1 MGHRKQTWLAAIL
14 IALLV
19 ITVSTGAV
27 FAYLYAT
34 SDPVTN
40 DFTPDQATN
49 PSIQETFD
57 HKIKENVS
65 VNVGDPGYAV
75 YVRAI
80 IVVTWQNEDGN
91 VYSAMPKSEDYVL
104 ELNEEKWFQEG
115 LYYYHKA
122 MVNSGNTE
130 ILIKECYQNAPAPEE
145 GYKLHVEII
154 TQTIQALGSTDGE
167 GSIPAVTDAWGIKV
181 DGNMELTPIG

>member
-49 PSIQETFD
+49 PSIQETFNN
-57 HKIKENVS
+57 KIKENVS
-65 VNVGDPGYAV
+65 VDVGDPGYAV
-75 YVRAI
+75 YVRAV
-80 IVVTWQNEDGN
+80 IVVTWQDDAGN
-91 VYSAMPKSEDYVL
+91 VYSVKPVEGDDYVL
-104 ELNEEKWFQEG
+104 ERDTANWFQKDG
-115 LYYYHKA
+115 FYYHKA
-122 MVNSGNTE
+122 MVNSGDNTE
-130 ILIKECYQNAPAPEE
+130 ILIKECYQKAEAPD

-154 TQTIQALGSTDGE
+154 AQTIQALGGTDADGT
-167 GSIPAVTDAWGIKV
+167 PAVTDAWGVEVGV
-181 DGNMELTPIG
+181 DGLLTNT